1 MKREGFVIREPQ
13 QWWGTADDHS
23 LHVVLYQPQ
32 IPGNT
37 GNIGRLC
44 AGADVW
50 LHLVEPLGFELDNK
64 HLRRAGLDYWPHVK
78 LCVHPDFASVERIFP
93 RERMWFFSKK
103 ATHGYA
109 DVEYPAGSV
118 FVFGRETTGLSDD
131 IMRRYEDQ
139 LIRIPITDKVRS
151 LNLSNAC
158 AVAVYEALRQ
168 LDWAPLNTGK

>member
-1 MKREGFVIREPQ
+1 MQREGFVIREPQ
-13 QWWGTADDHS
+13 AGWGTDADKS

-50 LHLVEPLGFELDNK
+50 LHLVEPLAFDLDNK

-78 LCVHPDFASVERIFP
+78 LCVHPNFEAIEQTFP
-93 RERMWFFSKK
+93 RQRMWFFSKY
-103 ATHGYA
+103 ATHNYA
-109 DVEYPAGSV
+109 EVDYEPGTV

-131 IMRRYEDQ
+131 IMHRYEDRM
-139 LIRIPITDKVRS
+139 LRIPITDKVRS

-168 LDWAPLNTGK
+168 LEWAPLSG

>member
-1 MKREGFVIREPQ
+1 MSTEGFVIREPQ
-13 QWWGTADDHS
+13 DWWGTAQDKS
-23 LHVVLYQPQ
+23 LHVVLFEPQ

-50 LHLVEPLGFELDNK
+50 LHLVEPLGYELANK

-78 LCVHPDFASVERIFP
+78 LCVHPNFEAIEQTFP
-93 RERMWFFSKK
+93 REKMWFFSKK
-103 ATHGYA
+103 ATKNYA
-109 DVEYPAGSV
+109 DVRYEPGSV
-118 FVFGRETTGLSDD
+118 FIFGRETTGLSDD
-131 IMRRYEDQ
+131 IMQRFEDQ
-139 LIRIPITDKVRS
+139 LIRIPITGKVRS

-168 LDWAPLNTGK
+168 QDWAPLNDS